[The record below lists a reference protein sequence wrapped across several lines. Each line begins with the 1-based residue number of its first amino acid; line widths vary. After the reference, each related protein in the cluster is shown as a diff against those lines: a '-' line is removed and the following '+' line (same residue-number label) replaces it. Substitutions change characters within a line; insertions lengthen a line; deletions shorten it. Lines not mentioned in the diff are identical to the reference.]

1 MKNYFDSV
9 NRIFN
14 SYNSGKKISLCKYS
28 KFTMLIFNVLTD
40 FNYIEN
46 FFILIINKK
55 RYIIVFV
62 KSIFYIKFVSKPSRK
77 IYINK
82 KNIKNSILSMSL
94 SIINTNFGL
103 LTLKECK
110 QIGIFGIFLLSIL

>member
-28 KFTMLIFNVLTD
+28 KFTILIFNILID

-46 FFILIINKK
+46 FFILIINNKK
-55 RYIIVFV
+55 YIIVFV
-62 KSIFYIKFVSKPSRK
+62 KNIFYIKFISKPSRK
-77 IYINK
+77 IYIK
-82 KNIKNSILSMSL
+82 KKFIKNSILSMSL
-94 SIINTNFGL
+94 SIINTNLGL

-110 QIGIFGIFLLSIL
+110 QIDVYGVFLLSIL